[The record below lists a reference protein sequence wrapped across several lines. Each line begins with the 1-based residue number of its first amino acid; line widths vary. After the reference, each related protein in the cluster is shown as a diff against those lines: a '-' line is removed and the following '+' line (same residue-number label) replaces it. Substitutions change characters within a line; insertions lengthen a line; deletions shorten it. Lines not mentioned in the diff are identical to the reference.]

1 MYAKSTRANVVVAR
15 PGLTTTMR
23 PFIVIYVRLLQPNVE
38 LWLAI
43 RFKTTKKVTRRQKES
58 MKLIVLTLTFR
69 MSETD

>member
-1 MYAKSTRANVVVAR
+1 MFAKSTRANVVVAK
-15 PGLTTTMR
+15 PGLTTMR
-23 PFIVIYVRLLQPNVE
+23 PLIVIYVRLLQPNVE